1 MTTYVLLSILTA
13 ATCDRFLLQN
23 DYLYLMPINFWP
35 PFIAVGMLTA
45 TFSASLSTLIGS
57 SRVIEALARDN
68 IYGLFYI
75 LNTYCKNI
83 LQITNLR
90 IFSGNILNIV
100 IRGTWKSNPIAAV
113 TISWACV
120 QLMLLIG
127 SLNTIAQINSILFLL
142 AYFALNLACL
152 GLELASA
159 PNFRYNFS
167 FEIFLGHCSN

>member
-83 LQITNLR
+83 LQITNL
-90 IFSGNILNIV
+90 
-100 IRGTWKSNPIAAV
+100 
-113 TISWACV
+113 
-120 QLMLLIG
+120 
-127 SLNTIAQINSILFLL
+127 
-142 AYFALNLACL
+142 
-152 GLELASA
+152 
-159 PNFRYNFS
+159 
-167 FEIFLGHCSN
+167 